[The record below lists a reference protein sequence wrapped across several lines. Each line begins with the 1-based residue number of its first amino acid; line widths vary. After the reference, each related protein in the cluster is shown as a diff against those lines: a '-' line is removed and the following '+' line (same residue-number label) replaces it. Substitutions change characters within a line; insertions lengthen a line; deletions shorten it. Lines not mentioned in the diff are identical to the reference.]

1 MATLEK
7 IREKRVLLLV
17 LVGGAMLA
25 FVLGDFLTNT
35 DRKEQFVAEIEGEKI
50 SALDFQNKIE
60 TANFV
65 YEVQT
70 GKNISGEDAE
80 RVRNSVWETTKKE
93 IILGKEFEEIGISVK
108 EEDLISK
115 KQIQLH
121 LQKL

>member
-80 RVRNSVWETTKKE
+80 RVRNSVWETTKKA
-93 IILGKEFEEIGISVK
+93 I
-108 EEDLISK
+108 EDINEP
-115 KQIQLH
+115 I
-121 LQKL
+121 